1 VTSRERTNVHQVF
14 HLPGEERSKEIKEE
28 EKEKKNQLRKRKLT
42 LVCD

>member
-28 EKEKKNQLRKRKLT
+28 EKEKKSITKEEIDPCL
-42 LVCD
+42 